1 MARFSKEKKRNG
13 HRLWLH
19 HKSPKRVSVYVA
31 KSSARERRLI
41 LSVVEPLEISA
52 RHGIEPSLELLYQV
66 DQLGEF
72 LKDKLRQHG
81 LLKGKGS
88 CLTIGEFGTPWVEGR
103 KDLGDKRANDYLAT
117 IEMLKTFLKGDS
129 ALRAVTP
136 GDASAFRAHLVDQGL
151 ALDTIGWR
159 IKMAKCLFT
168 AAVDFAHLAINPF
181 EKVRAGSKSIN
192 DRFVYVEPRIIEAII
207 EDVSCL
213 EWKAIITLW
222 RYGGLRAQE
231 PLHLKWN
238 DVDWANRRLM
248 VQDVK
253 RKRQRAIPLWPK
265 VEEALSVLFAA
276 AEEGATRIIT
286 KYKPGQKLGT
296 QFARI
301 IRQAGFE
308 VWGKPIQN
316 LRASCQNDLENAGH
330 RITAV
335 CNWIGNSPTVAS
347 KHYLQV
353 TDEDFEQALGAS
365 NRGQQSV
372 RQSVQY
378 RTERSRTGSLKDFTD
393 SQCTTIPDYAGGCVD
408 PKTIKY
414 PLKDSN
420 LCF

>member
-393 SQCTTIPDYAGGCVD
+393 SQCTTIPDHAGSCVD
-408 PKTIKY
+408 PKTAQY